1 MSAGSQNASHQ
12 RVLHSTCL
20 LHKLLVVLLIATANV
35 HQFAGALSNGSSGS
49 AITPIERA
57 AVLGADNRA
66 VHTAGLMHGSQLNVL
81 QLILRWMPISN
92 SLLPHRCSLITLS
105 HTAIPLRQRF
115 IMRLE
120 FACTFGR

>member
-35 HQFAGALSNGSSGS
+35 HQFAGALSSGS
-49 AITPIERA
+49 EFTPIERA